1 MNYLAPRR
9 AVPTE
14 PRETIHGK
22 GPQYNYRAIKRCGTC
37 TEVSNLLS
45 KNT

>member
-1 MNYLAPRR
+1 MNYLVPRR

-14 PRETIHGK
+14 PRDIRHGK
-22 GPQYNYRAIKRCGTC
+22 GTQYNYRAIKRSGTY
-37 TEVSNLLS
+37 TKVPNLLS